1 MRAKV
6 GVLISGR
13 GTVAASLIAAALAAD
28 YPAEIALVISNR
40 PDAPGLAVAKAAG
53 IEALA
58 IDHKP
63 FGKDR
68 EAHEREI
75 DAVLRTAGV
84 TFVAL
89 AGYMRILTP
98 FFVGAWAGR
107 MINTHPALLPSFPG
121 LHPHRQALD
130 AGVKL
135 HGCTVHW
142 VTDGVDAGPILG
154 QAAVPVLADDDED
167 ALAARVLAVEHRLFP
182 ACLALAVTGRAA
194 PGRADGVLSNPEGV
208 R

>member
-13 GTVAASLIAAALAAD
+13 GTVAASLIAAAKAAD
-28 YPAEIALVISNR
+28 YPADIALVISNR
-40 PDAPGLAVAKAAG
+40 PDAPGLGVAEAAG
-53 IEALA
+53 VAALA

-75 DAVLRTAGV
+75 DAALRAAGV
-84 TFVAL
+84 QFVAL

-154 QAAVPVLADDDED
+154 QAAVPVLPDDDEA
-167 ALAARVLAVEHRLFP
+167 ALAARVLAVEHRLYP
-182 ACLALAVTGRAA
+182 ACLALAVSGQAGA
-194 PGRADGVLSNPEGV
+194 PPMGQALFNPAP
-208 R
+208 